1 MRAFLLAGLCLSLAL
16 ATSVSFSGD
25 KVDSPVKLACPV
37 AGKAIDKSMSSDYG
51 GGKVYFCCAKC
62 KAKFDADNAKF
73 ATKANLQLAA
83 SGQAK
88 QTKCPFSGEDMKEST
103 KVTVAG
109 VDVQFCCDDCKAKV
123 AAAKA
128 DKQIEMVF
136 GSKPFSKAFKV
147 AKEESRR

>member
-1 MRAFLLAGLCLSLAL
+1 MRALLVAGLGLSFVLA
-16 ATSVSFSGD
+16 ATVAVSAD
-25 KVDSPVKLACPV
+25 KADSSAKVVCPV
-37 AGKAIDKSMSSDYG
+37 SGQPIDKSVSSDFG

-88 QTKCPFSGEDMKEST
+88 QTKCPFSGGALKAST
-103 KVTVAG
+103 AINVAG
-109 VDVQFCCDDCKAKV
+109 VDVQFCCDNCKAKV
-123 AAAKA
+123 VAAKP

-136 GSKPFSKAFKV
+136 DGKPFSKAFKV
-147 AKEESRR
+147 TKD